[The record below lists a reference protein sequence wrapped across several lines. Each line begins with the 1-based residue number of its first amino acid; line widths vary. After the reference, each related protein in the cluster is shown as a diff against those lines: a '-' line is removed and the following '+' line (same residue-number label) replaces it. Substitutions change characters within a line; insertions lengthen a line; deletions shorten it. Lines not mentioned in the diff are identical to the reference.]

1 MSINAGYLVSLTPR
15 LISVS
20 ARDLETNGMVLTKSA
35 LIPADRPATTFSSA
49 SEVAD
54 YFGAESA
61 EAVFAQ
67 QYFTGLTNQQ
77 KAPSALI
84 IGRRIDEDAAAW
96 IHGAKAGVL
105 LADLKKIK
113 NGAVTITVNG
123 AEKAAA
129 NIDLSAATSL
139 SQAAETIATA
149 ITGVTG
155 TYDSNTDTFTFTTE
169 TKGAN
174 ATVTFAGKPAAGTDL
189 GALLKLTE
197 AAGAVLSQG
206 AKAQT
211 ESETLDAVVAVTA
224 NFSQFTTLWEI
235 TDKAEAAAYSA
246 WADVDDDF
254 VYVFWSSDE
263 RMTDQLTQSSTI
275 AAALEDKYNCTLMLF
290 AKSAKTAAFAIAYP
304 ATIKW
309 DQPQGMK
316 VLFAKSASGLETSV
330 TSKAQATAL
339 DELRVSYIGQFATR
353 NDEFQFANRGALASD
368 LYGFYDTLIGS
379 IWLRSK
385 IQTAIMNG
393 FASVN
398 RVPYNERG
406 YTILRSW
413 ITDPLNQALS
423 NGAIDSGLVLSES
436 QRSQIIQET
445 GTDESANDI
454 ESVGYWL
461 SITDPGAA
469 VRAQRDT
476 PVMMLY
482 VGYAGAVQKVSLPV
496 TTLI

>member
-1 MSINAGYLVSLTPR
+1 MSIKAGYLVSLTPR

-84 IGRRIDEDAAAW
+84 IGRRIDADCAAW
-96 IHGAKAGVL
+96 IRGARVS
-105 LADLKKIK
+105 ADLAAFKAIK
-113 NGAVTITVNG
+113 DGAMKLTIDGKEKTAATV
-123 AEKAAA
+123 
-129 NIDLSAATSL
+129 DLSGATSF
-139 SQAAETIATA
+139 SDVATKIATA
-149 ITGVTG
+149 LTGCTG
-155 TYDSNTDTFTFTTE
+155 SYDSNTQTFTFTSS
-169 TKGAN
+169 TKGATS
-174 ATVTFAGKPAAGTDL
+174 TVGYASAGAGGTDL
-189 GALLKLTE
+189 SAKLNLTQ

-263 RMTDQLTQSSTI
+263 RMTDQLTQSGTI
-275 AAALEDKYNCTLMLF
+275 AAALKDKYNCTLMLF
-290 AKSAKTAAFAIAYP
+290 AKTAKTAAFAIAYP

-339 DELRVSYIGQFATR
+339 DELQVSYIGQFATR

-368 LYGFYDTLIGS
+368 FYGFYDTLIGS